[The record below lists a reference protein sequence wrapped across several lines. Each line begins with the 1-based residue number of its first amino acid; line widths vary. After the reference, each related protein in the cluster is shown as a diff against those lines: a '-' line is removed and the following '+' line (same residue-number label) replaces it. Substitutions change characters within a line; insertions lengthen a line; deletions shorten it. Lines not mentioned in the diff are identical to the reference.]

1 MFPFGVTL
9 SLKAKEKDRLELSL
23 SPGVRLVLAFFFVL
37 SCFVL
42 LSSLLSGNSMTSNA
56 IPFILF
62 IVTGLSALYD
72 ERWIFD
78 KIGNRLENRFGLITL
93 CRKRSTPLDELVRV
107 ELDVFTKGHW
117 GETEGKDE
125 RAKPAGSQPPFHE
138 SSPAGLLGN
147 PQRHRIIR
155 LTVVD
160 AQGKVHVLDSAR
172 AHRIEDFRRT
182 GRRIAEF
189 CGIPFH
195 QAGR

>member
-23 SPGVRLVLAFFFVL
+23 SPGSRLILTFFFVL
-37 SCFVL
+37 SCVVL
-42 LSSLLSGNSMTSNA
+42 LSSLPSSGSMTSNT

-62 IVTGLSALYD
+62 FFTGLSALYD
-72 ERWIFD
+72 EKWIFD
-78 KIGNRLENRFGLITL
+78 RRENRLENRLGLITL
-93 CRKRSTPLDELVRV
+93 CRKWSVPLDELVRL
-107 ELDVFTKGHW
+107 ELDVFTKGKW
-117 GETEGKDE
+117 GETEGAE
-125 RAKPAGSQPPFHE
+125 EGPKPAVSQPPFHA

-172 AHRIEDFRRT
+172 AHRIEAFRRT
-182 GRRIAEF
+182 GGKIAEF

-195 QAGR
+195 EN